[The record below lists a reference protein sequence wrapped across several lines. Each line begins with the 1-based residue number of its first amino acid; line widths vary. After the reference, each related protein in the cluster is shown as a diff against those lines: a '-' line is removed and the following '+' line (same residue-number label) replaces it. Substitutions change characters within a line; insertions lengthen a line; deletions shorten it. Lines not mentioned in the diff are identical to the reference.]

1 MKTKKTNASVPLWAA
16 AVLVLLGVVGALTFF
31 NNRQSTEQAP
41 SSESAQVSDAA
52 KKFRQEYAGVDADNR
67 FVYAS
72 SQEVVELFESGT
84 GLVFLG
90 FEECPWCQQ
99 LAPIVDDAAEVEGLE
114 KIYYVDIRQAR
125 NDNDEFYQRLVGYL
139 DEYLQ
144 KDDEGQ
150 PRIYVPDVTA
160 LRDGE
165 IVGKFKQESTKERL
179 GPEAFWTDERR
190 ERGVEQLRKMI
201 RNITESE

>member
-84 GLVFLG
+84 GLVFFG
-90 FEECPWCQQ
+90 
-99 LAPIVDDAAEVEGLE
+99 I
-114 KIYYVDIRQAR
+114 
-125 NDNDEFYQRLVGYL
+125 
-139 DEYLQ
+139 
-144 KDDEGQ
+144 
-150 PRIYVPDVTA
+150 
-160 LRDGE
+160 
-165 IVGKFKQESTKERL
+165 
-179 GPEAFWTDERR
+179 
-190 ERGVEQLRKMI
+190 
-201 RNITESE
+201 